1 MAYRIIPKKGELMK
15 KVSLVLMLIIIVNM
29 ICSIAI
35 ASDVFPDLWIQQFDK
50 KGEPLRVGNEP
61 DGDLVF
67 EEHWATRSISKSTKI
82 GLIEGYHQEDGTY
95 VFKPEQDIT
104 RAEFIKMAIILATN
118 RTFDFNTVPTNL
130 NHWAGK
136 YVKVAEMQNVIP
148 RGLYDDSNLDEA
160 ITRIEMICILSK
172 IQINMKGIAQ
182 NTLGKLQY
190 TDIADLTEDEKALLL
205 HAAKYTLI
213 SDMLE
218 TTTFEPNK
226 NLTRAEATVA
236 IMKIY

>member
-1 MAYRIIPKKGELMK
+1 MK
-15 KVSLVLMLIIIVNM
+15 RVSIFVILIFVFNIMCSVVL
-29 ICSIAI
+29 
-35 ASDVFPDLWIQQFDK
+35 ASDIFPDLLVQKFDEDGK
-50 KGEPLRVGNEP
+50 PLREGGSKN
-61 DGDLVF
+61 GAFIF
-67 EEHWATRSISKSTKI
+67 EEHWASKSIVKSTKI
-82 GLIEGYHQEDGTY
+82 GLIEGYLQSDGSY
-95 VFKPEQDIT
+95 AFKPEQAIT
-104 RAEFIKMAIILATN
+104 RAEFIKMAIILSTN
-118 RTFDFNTVPTNL
+118 RTFDFNTVPSDM

-136 YVKVAEMQNVIP
+136 YVKIAEMQNVVP
-148 RGLYDDSNLDEA
+148 KGLYNDSNLDEA

-172 IQINMKGIAQ
+172 IQINMKGVAQ

-190 TDIADLTEDEKALLL
+190 TDIGGLTNDEKAMLL